1 MTKNNK
7 EIKTIQ
13 DVVEISKLPIFM
25 QDINETNEEY
35 RKRIRE
41 YMEQTNDR

>member
-1 MTKNNK
+1 MTKNNE
-7 EIKTIQ
+7 EIRTIQ
-13 DVVEISKLPIFM
+13 DVAEISKLPIFM

>member
-1 MTKNNK
+1 MTKNNE

>member
-1 MTKNNK
+1 MTKNNE

-41 YMEQTNDR
+41 YMEQTDDR